1 MSFDTH
7 LSVRASI
14 HATQP
19 QILTRGNPFS
29 PLINLSFTEPLCS
42 FFAPTIEDLN
52 SAISRTLNLCI
63 TQLHSYP
70 NHWQNLALEI
80 LQGAKCRLLS
90 DKLREE
96 GLHSQTFEQQIL
108 KIYALVCQIFV
119 NQTAL
124 PSTTANNKL
133 QLAEQLAESK
143 YRIKFKEHT
152 TLKQSYEESILK
164 LSPCYN
170 KNWSELLTQHFLQ
183 LIDDK
188 DFTVKNLSC
197 LHWSSKALS
206 CLQIIE
212 ILSNAKSDLKVR
224 KLLPYILPSL
234 SYTTYAQLH
243 ESLSFESNDLLLVKH
258 FLLKAIKEN
267 PQSKKW
273 IQNRLHHLYQMFM
286 NLMRDKEKEMAY
298 FINQLQIET
307 FQTIREKNLIDIQ
320 DSIKEL
326 DIDPII
332 KSLQILRQ
340 MFEEIASSKMLEKLS
355 DLKQSFQ
362 QTVNRRPFEL
372 LFDRLCGEEWED
384 NDEII
389 ECFGL
394 FNLVTSSA
402 LREAGLITQLQF
414 ENSSG
419 SRSKLSQIAL
429 TKLKKMGFKTLKDLK
444 ELNIYNGHLL
454 SEYLSKK
461 AVEEAQEETPISAC
475 FEIFI
480 LDTPEALKNCGLI
493 ATDQVK
499 DKMTKEEEKKV
510 FELAEQKL
518 RKVGLSCMQDLKRL
532 QIYNARHFSEY
543 VSSFLTE
550 EIRVK
555 L

>member
-1 MSFDTH
+1 MSFDTY

-307 FQTIREKNLIDIQ
+307 FQTIREKNLIDLQ

-332 KSLQILRQ
+332 KSLQILMQ